1 MSHVTDGCLRK
12 GAALACIVMLV
23 MLQACST
30 LQSNEGTDVE
40 AQEPAIHTPAAEPAT
55 AARTDPTQ
63 PESPESK
70 SKVPASEGI
79 EDAAGASA
87 GTDLWARFTAVADDL
102 QCDRLDA
109 RSARWL
115 AYYVRE
121 AATFKSEL
129 RRALPLIVLVT
140 TELER
145 RGLPLQFAMLPM
157 VESQYG
163 APRSSGNRPAGL
175 WQLMPRTARGLGVAI
190 QSDYD
195 GRLDFLRATEA
206 AVDLLEHLSTEFHGD
221 WRLMNMA
228 YNAGEFRVK
237 RSLRGSRAA
246 ATPAEPQGLSKITLH
261 HLAKVQALTC
271 LLAQAHMHGIELPDA
286 RAEEILLP
294 VSISK
299 PIATGFL
306 AHLAGLDIS
315 GLRRWNPALRGEFTP
330 MQAGLRVLLPLRAA
344 ESLAAALRLMPADT
358 WQHWGLIAISSEAER
373 QRVLSR
379 YADRLEAIRAAN
391 GSKADT
397 APTRLWL
404 PIGASRKQ
412 RLAEAAQVSDAADV
426 YIIRNGD
433 TLWDIA
439 HHYGLALQSLM
450 DWNRLNA
457 KSILRPGQTIR
468 LRPP

>member
-1 MSHVTDGCLRK
+1 V
-12 GAALACIVMLV
+12 LACLAIFG

-30 LQSNEGTDVE
+30 LKPDQDADLQAG
-40 AQEPAIHTPAAEPAT
+40 EPASRQEHAKPASEPANG
-55 AARTDPTQ
+55 ARTDPIQ
-63 PESPESK
+63 SESPGKESNAP
-70 SKVPASEGI
+70 VPERV
-79 EDAAGASA
+79 DDRAATSTD
-87 GTDLWARFTAVADDL
+87 TDLWTRFTEVADDL
-102 QCDRLDA
+102 KCDQLDA

-129 RRALPLIVLVT
+129 RRALPLIILVAA
-140 TELER
+140 ELER

-206 AVDLLEHLSTEFHGD
+206 ALDLLEHLSTQFHGD

-228 YNAGEFRVK
+228 FNAGEFRVK
-237 RSLRGSRAA
+237 SSLRRGRAA
-246 ATPAEPQGLSKITLH
+246 TTPLEPQGLSKITLH

-271 LLAQAHMHGIELPDA
+271 LLAQAHLHGIELPDTQTQ
-286 RAEEILLP
+286 EVLLP
-294 VSISK
+294 IPITK

-306 AHLAGLDIS
+306 AHLAGMDIA
-315 GLRRWNPALRGEFTP
+315 GFQRWNPALRGEFTP
-330 MQAGLRVLLPLRAA
+330 LQATLRVLLPRRSADSLRAA
-344 ESLAAALRLMPADT
+344 LQLIPAET
-358 WQHWGLIAISSEAER
+358 WQHWGLISISSETER
-373 QRVLSR
+373 QRILAQ
-379 YADRLEAIRAAN
+379 YPDQLAAIRVAN
-391 GSKADT
+391 GSSADA

-404 PIGASRKQ
+404 PIVGSHQQ
-412 RLAEAAQVSDAADV
+412 RLMETVQINNTSDV
-426 YIIRNGD
+426 HIIRQGD
-433 TLWDIA
+433 TLWEIA
-439 HHYGLALQSLM
+439 RHYGVALRSLLA
-450 DWNRLNA
+450 WNRLDA
-457 KSILRPGQTIR
+457 KTILRPGQSIR